1 MKSKLTSEFKRAHVK
16 KLLELLDGIDYGAEK
31 ALYKTLVATQKKA
44 KTDASKLIRDGST
57 GSNGL
62 NLSKKYVDGK
72 LKVGKPSYSNLTARV
87 YAGRRGVL
95 LTNFPYKK
103 LVRKGGYSVNVTG
116 LKKRIAGAFLINP
129 LKYSGKAGIAIRK
142 NGKLEVLHGPSVSQ
156 ALNTHLE
163 SLQESMAD
171 YSHGRL
177 AKEVAEVLRRA
188 G

>member
-1 MKSKLTSEFKRAHVK
+1 MRSQLTSEFKQAHVK
-16 KLLELLDGIDYGAEK
+16 KLLGLLDGINYGAEK
-31 ALYKTLVATQKKA
+31 ALYRTLVATQKKA

-87 YAGRRGVL
+87 YADRRGVL
-95 LTNFPYKK
+95 LSNFKYTK
-103 LVRKGGYSVNVTG
+103 LKTGGYSVNVTG
-116 LKKRIAGAFLINP
+116 LKKRIAGAFLIDP
-129 LKYSGKAGIAIRK
+129 LKHSGKVGIAIRK

-156 ALNTHLE
+156 ALNTHLTR
-163 SLQESMAD
+163 LQESMAD

-177 AKEVAEVLRRA
+177 DKEVASVLRRA
-188 G
+188 R